1 MKRGLVIGAGALLVG
16 AAVAL
21 LWTFAGA
28 DPEPPVADTEPRGEA
43 PRFPDIAPYEFFREG
58 EEAIEAA
65 SASRDD
71 GERRGGMRFDREEW
85 AQLSAEERRARRR
98 EMRERWR
105 NMSPEEREERFA
117 ARAARRVRVEALGD
131 EEPEIEPVEV
141 MRSMREVRPQIRECI
156 DQNGGWRA
164 FREAATMVSPDA
176 GAGGRR
182 RMTVSLAV
190 SASGQVGEIALNPPP
205 PEPFGACFTSALA
218 NLRLPPPNAE
228 ARVEVQLGRG
238 GRRRGR
244 EPGPRRG
251 DDERATM
258 RR

>member
-1 MKRGLVIGAGALLVG
+1 MKRGLVIGAGVLLLG

-28 DPEPPVADTEPRGEA
+28 DPEPPAADTEPGDEG
-43 PRFPDIAPYEFFREG
+43 PRFPDIAPYEFFQEDEG
-58 EEAIEAA
+58 VGEAA
-65 SASRDD
+65 STA
-71 GERRGGMRFDREEW
+71 GERRGGMRFDREGW
-85 AQLSAEERRARRR
+85 AQLSAEERRARRQ

-105 NMSPEEREERFA
+105 NLSPEEREERFA

-164 FREAATMVSPDA
+164 FREAATMGSPDA
-176 GAGGRR
+176 GAGGRG
-182 RMTVSLAV
+182 RMTVSLDV

-205 PEPFGACFTSALA
+205 PEPFGGCFTSALA
-218 NLRLPPPNAE
+218 NLELPPPNAD

-238 GRRRGR
+238 GRRPGRDRGR
-244 EPGPRRG
+244 LRG
-251 DDERATM
+251 DDEGATK